1 MLTMIGLSREPKMS
15 VCVFEFFIFFLVIF
29 AQRQSHTGIGIRHIY
44 RKCTHHVSY
53 KYIGMGVSTG
63 KCLHARTLAYSLKYP
78 SKPKMF

>member
-1 MLTMIGLSREPKMS
+1 MLTMIGLSREPKMCLCLS
-15 VCVFEFFIFFLVIF
+15 SLFFLVIF

-44 RKCTHHVSY
+44 RKRTHHVSY